1 MKKNLRIFGF
11 LLAASLWANSSA
23 FAQMES
29 GSNALM
35 PRGSRNVSSGQTGGS
50 ASLPAEIDRRSLKN
64 QMQIFQDILNRSIQ
78 QTFERPFSLLQ
89 DAKGIYLPGFG
100 VAFHLEVNLHPMRF
114 ISPFDPRPYTPEE
127 LQKAKE
133 SKEERIQQLK
143 NTLSELLLG
152 YGGSLNAMRPE
163 DSLAVVVHLFN
174 LPVEENEGLPMQVG
188 IVVRRRTLLDYQ
200 ARHLTAEDFRKK
212 ESFLEF

>member
-11 LLAASLWANSSA
+11 LLATSLCANSSA
-23 FAQMES
+23 FAQMENE
-29 GSNALM
+29 SNALM
-35 PRGSRNVSSGQTGGS
+35 PRGSRDASSSEKGGR
-50 ASLPAEIDRRSLKN
+50 APLLTEVDRRSLKN
-64 QMQIFQDILNRSIQ
+64 QIQIFQDILNRSIQ

-89 DAKGIYLPGFG
+89 DAKGMVLPGFG
-100 VAFHLEVNLHPMRF
+100 VAFHLEVNLHPMRL
-114 ISPFDPRPYTPEE
+114 ISPFDLRPYTPEE
-127 LQKAKE
+127 LQKVQE

-152 YGGSLNAMRPE
+152 HGGSLNAMRP
-163 DSLAVVVHLFN
+163 DDNLAVVVHLFN
-174 LPVEENEGLPMQVG
+174 LPVEEDEGLPMQVG

-200 ARHLTAEDFRKK
+200 ARQLTAEDFRQK

>member
-29 GSNALM
+29 ESNALM
-35 PRGSRNVSSGQTGGS
+35 PRGSRNASSSEIGGRATLS
-50 ASLPAEIDRRSLKN
+50 PEMDRRALKN

-114 ISPFDPRPYTPEE
+114 ITPFDPRPYSPEE
-127 LQKAKE
+127 LQKAQE

-143 NTLSELLLG
+143 ITLSEMVLG
-152 YGGSLNAMRPE
+152 HGGSLNAMRPE

-174 LPVEENEGLPMQVG
+174 LPVEEDEGLPIQVG
-188 IVVRRRTLLDYQ
+188 IAIRRRTLLDYQ
-200 ARHLTAEDFRKK
+200 ARHLTAEDFRQK